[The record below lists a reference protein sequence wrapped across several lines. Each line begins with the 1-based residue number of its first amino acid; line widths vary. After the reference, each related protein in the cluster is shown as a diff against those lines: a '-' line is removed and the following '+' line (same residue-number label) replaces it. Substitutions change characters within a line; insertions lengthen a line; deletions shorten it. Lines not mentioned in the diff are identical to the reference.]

1 LTEEGTEWRWPQ
13 LEIDVFKESA
23 RQATEAFR
31 KVFITLKK
39 IVIMVKIGIILHV
52 LQERMA
58 GYRGVSPDFRDT
70 NTYHF

>member
-31 KVFITLKK
+31 KVFIALKK

-52 LQERMA
+52 ITRAHGRLQGRFA
-58 GYRGVSPDFRDT
+58 RFS
-70 NTYHF
+70 